1 VNVLLQACNAI
12 LLWLV
17 LERLGIGGAWLA
29 AAAFAIHPVQVE
41 SVAWISEQKNLVSGA
56 FYLAAVLAYLRFCP
70 LDAEQSEAKRRWR
83 YYGLAV
89 AFFVCAILSKTVAC
103 TWPLAILLLVWWK
116 RGAIGNQDV
125 RLMAPFV
132 AIGAVLGLATVWVE
146 TCCTGARGAGWSFTV
161 FDRTLIAGRAACFYA
176 AKLAWP
182 ENLVFI
188 YPRWNVDAGQVW
200 QWAFPL
206 TAAAVMM
213 ALWVWQGR
221 IGRGPI
227 VAAAYFII
235 TLGPALGFIN
245 VYPMRYSFV
254 ANHFQYMA
262 SIGLI
267 VGVVAAGTEIIRE
280 RVLRTAVGLAVM
292 VSLAALTWQQGR
304 IYEGAETLW
313 RDTLAKNPGCWMA
326 HNKIS
331 ASYWPTMTILRAH
344 APNTVRRCGSILT
357 HTNHTTTL
365 ATC

>member
-227 VAAAYFII
+227 VAVAFFII
-235 TLGPALGFIN
+235 TLGPALGFVN

-267 VGVVAAGTEIIRE
+267 VAVVAGGATVIRE
-280 RVLRTAVGLAVM
+280 RVLRTAVGMAVM